1 MEQIEILRK
10 LFDEKIII
18 IINNFLDN
26 PEKKFSL
33 TQISSLSKIN
43 VSTTLRIL
51 DKLVKQEVIELILMG
66 KSKSYKLKQS
76 EKTLTLNKI
85 LRKEDHL
92 QEFVERLKKDSKI
105 KKIIL
110 EVKNEKGAK
119 LLIVGN
125 LLAKEKINALAKDI
139 ENKYNFKIQFVEISE
154 KQFSEMIKIGL
165 YNLNKKVIWERN

>member
-1 MEQIEILRK
+1 MEQIEMLRK

-26 PEKKFSL
+26 PGKRFSL

-66 KSKSYKLKQS
+66 KSKSYILKQS

-85 LRKEDHL
+85 LRKDDHL
-92 QEFVERLKKDSKI
+92 QEFIERLKKDFKV

-110 EVKNEKGAK
+110 EMKNKNSAK

-125 LLAKEKINALAKDI
+125 LLSKEKIKILAEDI
-139 ENKYNFKIQFVEISE
+139 NNKHNFKIQFVEISE
-154 KQFSEMIKIGL
+154 KQFLEMEEIGL
-165 YNLNKKVIWERN
+165 YNLDKKKIWERN